1 MLARLGLSRLS
12 SRCIHVPRSCVFT
25 VIAKLQVSGDILNS
39 AKFASCITRELAD
52 GLAENV
58 SIDLNKFL
66 LYV

>member
-1 MLARLGLSRLS
+1 L
-12 SRCIHVPRSCVFT
+12 T
-25 VIAKLQVSGDILNS
+25 VIVKVQVSGDILNS